1 MSPRPSHANDVPL
14 LRRVL
19 PPRIAAL
26 VLACTLALPAC
37 AADGAPIEG
46 ELVVTEA
53 GLAAPVPVGTACQFR
68 LRPAWRQGVN
78 CQLLVTCPGI
88 DDDGEDLFGGR
99 RVGGYARCETADHAF
114 LRALD
119 DDHLDGDP
127 AIDLDLAAGTLTWRD
142 RAAAQTLGL
151 SVVGETRP
159 TVWEDE

>member
-1 MSPRPSHANDVPL
+1 MSPRPSHAHDVPL

-19 PPRIAAL
+19 PL

-68 LRPAWRQGVN
+68 LRPAWRQGVD
-78 CQLLVTCPGI
+78 CQLLVRCPGI
-88 DDDGEDLFGGR
+88 ADDGEDLFGGR

-119 DDHLDGDP
+119 DDPLDGDP
-127 AIDLDLAAGTLTWRD
+127 AIDLDLGAGTLHWRD

>member
-1 MSPRPSHANDVPL
+1 MSS
-14 LRRVL
+14 RRSARTDHRFARSPVL
-19 PPRIAAL
+19 AAL
-26 VLACTLALPAC
+26 AVALALPGC

-68 LRPAWRQGVN
+68 LRPAWRQGVD

-99 RVGGYARCETADHAF
+99 RVGGYARCETADHAV

-119 DDHLDGDP
+119 DDPLDGDP
-127 AIDLDLAAGTLTWRD
+127 AIDLDLTAGTLTWRD
-142 RAAAQTLGL
+142 RAAAQTLTL
-151 SVVGETRP
+151 SVIGESRP